1 MTELHPETQEKV
13 GYFISDVLEQYG
25 DRLKYAIARVGNP
38 RAGTDPMVDVDV
50 LLVIDKLVTR
60 EMYRLWDLAGTA
72 SLKHG
77 IIYSIQVYSTKDFEA
92 RKDLPVISVFLS
104 EGLEYGLR

>member
-1 MTELHPETQEKV
+1 MTELHPDTQEKV
-13 GYFISDVLEQYG
+13 GSFISEVLEQFG
-25 DRLKYAIARVGNP
+25 DRLRRAVARVGNP
-38 RAGTDPMVDVDV
+38 RAGTDPMVDVDL
-50 LLVIDKLVTR
+50 LLVVDDLVTR

-77 IIYSIQVYSTKDFEA
+77 IIYSVQVYSTKDFEA
-92 RKDLPVISVFLS
+92 RRDLPVISVFLS